1 MKKHQ
6 MAVCLFLVL
15 TIAAALSACGG
26 PKVPIDYADAEAFES
41 ALRSGEDP
49 EGKVVRFV
57 VTEVHPDAL
66 IGYNVSA
73 GDRLCFV
80 PQERPSLKEGDTV
93 TARVTK
99 ATGLFGSWIILY
111 EEVSN
116 AVIVD
121 TTVSSA
127 SSQPSEEAAQD
138 DSDTAAP
145 SEQSSP
151 ADVED
156 ETPSILPLE
165 LVDHGFAPSSSLGGT
180 EYINYCGMIYNPN
193 EDLAAIFPKL
203 VITVKNKDG
212 SILTTDHQTGSIV
225 MPGDTI
231 TLCGMFSLLSDDI
244 TEDTVIYYD
253 VEWSDLTTGTLHY
266 SGARTTDFEIS
277 NISERSGDLN
287 DSITGEITNRYSE
300 DVDQVCLTLLLRKD
314 GEIVFIDNTYVDNLK
329 AGVPKAFKFE
339 RYRGW
344 PEHDTIDISAMVW

>member
-1 MKKHQ
+1 M
-6 MAVCLFLVL
+6 
-15 TIAAALSACGG
+15 
-26 PKVPIDYADAEAFES
+26 
-41 ALRSGEDP
+41 
-49 EGKVVRFV
+49 
-57 VTEVHPDAL
+57 
-66 IGYNVSA
+66 
-73 GDRLCFV
+73 
-80 PQERPSLKEGDTV
+80 
-93 TARVTK
+93 
-99 ATGLFGSWIILY
+99 
-111 EEVSN
+111 SN

-127 SSQPSEEAAQD
+127 ASQPSEETAQD

-151 ADVED
+151 ADVKD

-165 LVDHGFAPSSSLGGT
+165 LVDHGFAPNSSFGDT
-180 EYINYCGMIYNPN
+180 EYIDYCGMIYNPN
-193 EDLAAIFPKL
+193 EDLAAIFPKF
-203 VITVKNKDG
+203 VITVKDDDG

-277 NISERSGDLN
+277 NISERSSDLN
-287 DSITGEITNRYSE
+287 NSITGEITNRYSE
-300 DVDQVCLTLLLRKD
+300 DVGQVCLTLLLRKD

-329 AGVPKAFKFE
+329 TGVPKAFKFE